1 MFNKT
6 TIINKTR
13 LINHS
18 ENKFRKTLPIKL
30 DNIVNLK
37 NSVENNNKT
46 EYTSEN
52 NSNIN
57 IKSTAQSNLVS
68 DTSTIPPIQKKQ
80 NIKIKNKFFSEEKKN
95 KNKTKTINSIESLK
109 QSDKNKNELKFYK
122 INNLKQNKFFFR
134 KNNNKNEMI
143 QVESDNYK
151 NTNDFRNIFQEDQ
164 KIDKMAKKLVLKL
177 NEDEYYD
184 REKSF
189 KSFFG
194 NNITLKNGFFN
205 GTNLVLNN
213 QDDEKIENQSINSRI
228 TSKNFF
234 KNRYSKNLT
243 NLNLDTSNSIT
254 NKTQSSFQLN
264 KYSNL
269 PLFLREKANIQGTEI
284 LSPFCKEAR
293 DEFLF
298 NKIFN
303 VKFNRPPQ
311 KRFEIINNKLNILYA
326 ENEKQYISRLK
337 KLNKRIKLKGRKL
350 VHQIGPTKDQV
361 KLDNIKTTLSFIKK
375 IFDYSYPNMI
385 LSKVR
390 KVENYGG
397 KRSLTE
403 NNIPPYKRAELL
415 EKEKNNILGQYLK
428 MSIDIQNN

>member
-30 DNIVNLK
+30 DNLVNLK

-80 NIKIKNKFFSEEKKN
+80 NIKIKNKFFSEEKNN
-95 KNKTKTINSIESLK
+95 KNKTKKINLRDSLNK
-109 QSDKNKNELKFYK
+109 SDKNEKELKFYK

-205 GTNLVLNN
+205 LLTYCFSFSAYNIFNLLF
-213 QDDEKIENQSINSRI
+213 II
-228 TSKNFF
+228 
-234 KNRYSKNLT
+234 
-243 NLNLDTSNSIT
+243 
-254 NKTQSSFQLN
+254 
-264 KYSNL
+264 SNL
-269 PLFLREKANIQGTEI
+269 F
-284 LSPFCKEAR
+284 
-293 DEFLF
+293 
-298 NKIFN
+298 
-303 VKFNRPPQ
+303 
-311 KRFEIINNKLNILYA
+311 
-326 ENEKQYISRLK
+326 
-337 KLNKRIKLKGRKL
+337 
-350 VHQIGPTKDQV
+350 
-361 KLDNIKTTLSFIKK
+361 
-375 IFDYSYPNMI
+375 
-385 LSKVR
+385 
-390 KVENYGG
+390 
-397 KRSLTE
+397 
-403 NNIPPYKRAELL
+403 
-415 EKEKNNILGQYLK
+415 
-428 MSIDIQNN
+428 